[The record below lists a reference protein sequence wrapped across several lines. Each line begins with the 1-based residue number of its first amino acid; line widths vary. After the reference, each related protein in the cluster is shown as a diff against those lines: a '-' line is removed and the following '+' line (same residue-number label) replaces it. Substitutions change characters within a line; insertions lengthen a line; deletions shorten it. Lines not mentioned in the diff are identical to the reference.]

1 MPGGGQGAAEQPPA
15 PQRALSVGF
24 PSDVVI
30 HVTVCTDFASQGS
43 CCVPSRVPEN
53 PHTTYAL
60 LTQGV
65 YFRVLTAKDPPVV
78 LRSSFEWLDAIE
90 LFGSSGNPPG
100 ATGAE
105 PSARDRTLRR
115 GTGRLV
121 RRSSVEPSRQLV
133 PAQTLDFRDAS
144 GRYFASLSLAS
155 DGGVIL
161 SLEDVAQ
168 FSDGGTFVAYP
179 YLISTSSTSP
189 RGTSSSATEPLLGPH
204 SS

>member
-15 PQRALSVGF
+15 RQRALSVGF

-90 LFGSSGNPPG
+90 LLAAVETRQERPVLSLAL
-100 ATGAE
+100 ATGLCGVALGGWSVG
-105 PSARDRTLRR
+105 PQ
-115 GTGRLV
+115 
-121 RRSSVEPSRQLV
+121 SSHPRQLV

>member
-1 MPGGGQGAAEQPPA
+1 MLSLALATGLCGVALGGW
-15 PQRALSVGF
+15 SVG
-24 PSDVVI
+24 P
-30 HVTVCTDFASQGS
+30 Q
-43 CCVPSRVPEN
+43 
-53 PHTTYAL
+53 
-60 LTQGV
+60 
-65 YFRVLTAKDPPVV
+65 
-78 LRSSFEWLDAIE
+78 SSH
-90 LFGSSGNPPG
+90 P
-100 ATGAE
+100 
-105 PSARDRTLRR
+105 
-115 GTGRLV
+115 
-121 RRSSVEPSRQLV
+121 RQLV

>member
-1 MPGGGQGAAEQPPA
+1 MQLSFLAAVETRQE
-15 PQRALSVGF
+15 R
-24 PSDVVI
+24 
-30 HVTVCTDFASQGS
+30 
-43 CCVPSRVPEN
+43 
-53 PHTTYAL
+53 
-60 LTQGV
+60 
-65 YFRVLTAKDPPVV
+65 
-78 LRSSFEWLDAIE
+78 
-90 LFGSSGNPPG
+90 
-100 ATGAE
+100 TGAE